1 VATSKTL
8 LIGSNPSNK
17 SPDNSPFHVSTR
29 SRSIVDEWFKEIDT
43 QDRVFLNISNEKKE
57 GNKALNMKEIQSRLP
72 DLSGQLCKFEGYKI
86 VTLGK
91 TASKALTL
99 LRVDFYELP
108 HPSGLNRLLNDKNYI
123 AEKIKGLQSYLS
135 P

>member
-1 VATSKTL
+1 MATSKTL